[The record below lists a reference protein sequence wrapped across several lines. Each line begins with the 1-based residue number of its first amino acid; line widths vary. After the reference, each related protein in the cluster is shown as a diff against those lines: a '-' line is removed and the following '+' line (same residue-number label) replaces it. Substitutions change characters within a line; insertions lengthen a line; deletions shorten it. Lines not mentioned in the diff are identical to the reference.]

1 MKKYLLALTTLTI
14 ITISA
19 SAQTTD
25 SSSNFPQ
32 HRMHMGPMMK
42 HGMHGSH
49 RNHGMANLNLNDA
62 QKQQAKVISEEYHN
76 KIAALEKND
85 NITLKDYR
93 AQKASLE
100 KERKDKFQA
109 LLTPEQKNK
118 IEEGKKKMHERM
130 KAMAERHLQKMKT
143 DLNLSDDQVAKIK
156 EQRESMTKQVM
167 SIKDNTSLSREEKR
181 EQFMTL
187 RKTYK
192 DNINSILTPEQ
203 IKKREESRNNRMNEW
218 KTEKHPK
225 KFPFEN
231 CRRT

>member
-42 HGMHGSH
+42 HGMHGFH

-62 QKQQAKVISEEYHN
+62 QKQQAKVIREEYHN

-156 EQRESMTKQVM
+156 EQRETMTKQVM
-167 SIKDNTSLSREEKR
+167 SIKDNTSLSQEEKR

-218 KTEKHPK
+218 KNRKAS
-225 KFPFEN
+225 
-231 CRRT
+231 